1 MTVEISYITE
11 SDIESFHACLDA
23 VAREKKYLAL
33 HEAPPL
39 ESVRGFVQSNIASG
53 APQFVARENSS
64 VVGWCDVLP
73 GWHHSRRHCGSLGIG
88 MLPAYRGKGLGR
100 RLLEA
105 CISRAWEAGL
115 TRIELEVRE
124 DNPRAIK
131 LYEELGFEHEGLRR
145 QAMLVDGI
153 HYDTLA
159 MSLIKQNGA

>member
-1 MTVEISYITE
+1 MTLEIGYIADT
-11 SDIESFHACLDA
+11 DIESFHACLDA

-39 ESVRGFVQSNIASG
+39 DSVRSFVRVNIASG
-53 APQFVARENSS
+53 APQFVAREHSS
-64 VVGWCDVLP
+64 VVGWCDILP

-88 MLPAYRGKGLGR
+88 LLPPYRGRGLGR

-105 CISRAWEAGL
+105 CVAKAWEVGM
-115 TRIELEVRE
+115 TRVELEVRE

-131 LYEELGFEHEGLRR
+131 LYEQLGFAHEGLRR

-153 HYDTLA
+153 YYDTFA
-159 MSLIKQNGA
+159 MSLIKAHP